1 MIKLKA
7 GRRGLPPADIKERPS
22 TSEASSP
29 SGEPN
34 GSSEMNSTTEKSSSI
49 PIDFQENQHYA
60 KDQNRGSTT
69 GLFE

>member
-1 MIKLKA
+1 
-7 GRRGLPPADIKERPS
+7 
-22 TSEASSP
+22 
-29 SGEPN
+29 
-34 GSSEMNSTTEKSSSI
+34 MNSTTEKSSSI